1 VNLETYLDLINGLN
15 NQVDNV
21 KRSLLQ
27 EFHDKSVWIDLDESK
42 RFLSFLIPL
51 DNDRYHIVL
60 EKYSAAGHK
69 RELIFFFSDIKQLLI
84 HDHRLVIV
92 L

>member
-1 VNLETYLDLINGLN
+1 MNLQTYIDLINGLN
-15 NQVDNV
+15 NQVDNL

-27 EFHDKSVWIDLDESK
+27 EFHDKSVWVEEKSERSLAYLYCQGD
-42 RFLSFLIPL
+42 
-51 DNDRYHIVL
+51 DNY
-60 EKYSAAGHK
+60 
-69 RELIFFFSDIKQLLI
+69 ELGLPDGSTLTCLADIKQLLI

>member
-1 VNLETYLDLINGLN
+1 MNLQTYIDLINGLN

-27 EFHDKSVWIDLDESK
+27 GFNYKSVWVTGEVRMERTLAYLYDQGNDNYELAIDDG
-42 RFLSFLIPL
+42 P
-51 DNDRYHIVL
+51 VL
-60 EKYSAAGHK
+60 TCLA
-69 RELIFFFSDIKQLLI
+69 DIKRLLV